1 MYSMF
6 DFVSLLLLLAIAWC
20 ACGLAKE
27 AVKVYRN
34 RKRESAK
41 QFADNTADGSIAEH
55 HSVGN

>member
-1 MYSMF
+1 MF
-6 DFVSLLLLLAIAWC
+6 DFVSLLLLLAIVWC
-20 ACGLAKE
+20 TLGLAKE

-41 QFADNTADGSIAEH
+41 QFADNTADGSIAEQ